1 MCWRPVLQSTLKGR
15 IAQIFKLKCFSWV
28 QLPRPVQRCCT
39 LCSSVCSPPRYLL
52 SLIHS
57 KILLNSVKF
66 KFNFACVISN
76 FVIFRLFSKFLPSKI
91 AYGNG
96 PYPIPCAY
104 EVKGKWTPF
113 IQIFKRNLA
122 ILLVILSVSCAADY
136 ADNRSILYRYVNRIT
151 NLI

>member
-1 MCWRPVLQSTLKGR
+1 MCWRPMLRSTFKGR
-15 IAQIFKLKCFSWV
+15 ISHIFKLLCFSWV

-52 SLIHS
+52 YLNHS
-57 KILLNSVKF
+57 KILLNSVKC
-66 KFNFACVISN
+66 NFECVISN

-136 ADNRSILYRYVNRIT
+136 ADNRSILYMYVNRLT
-151 NLI
+151 NFI